1 MKKRGF
7 TLIELLATIALISIL
22 VVLLLPNLLNMVNN
36 KKSSISDAAKKMIYQ
51 ATELYIDENES
62 SYSKEFLENNK
73 SYCIKLEDL
82 VDSGKLSSPVQDIK
96 SGKEIPLT
104 YYVRVT
110 LDEYNQFNY
119 NLVNDNE
126 CNPEIAYKIKNK
138 NKSTK
143 EKKITINYPN
153 NSYEKKYKVISGTT
167 KENIELNTDI
177 TVTSNPTITFTS
189 NGSITFWIEQDG
201 QVMSETTVNITN
213 IDTTNPTLTL
223 AKITYI
229 EDDFSDWTLTNATVT
244 EEDGYKVLT
253 LDSDCNAATA
263 ESNYIDVNKD
273 FYYLTYDGYT
283 DLASSTNFGDDG
295 AVYYETSYYNDNKES
310 TTALNN
316 ESRSGHASVL
326 KVSRWNNNIMWYDSL
341 DTWRQTN
348 QYGPN
353 VKYIKIK
360 FKNNCYWGSKA
371 LKIRKFKFYGE
382 AIPNSF
388 YLINTIANDNSGIS
402 EIRYAKGNK
411 DINYF
416 KNYGEKV
423 NDNQIKVVQN
433 GTYSVCAI
441 DKAGNM
447 TVETIVIDKI
457 ES

>member
-229 EDDFSDWTLTNATVT
+229 EEDFSDWTLNNASVDSNGVLVLG
-244 EEDGYKVLT
+244 EDGNNFSARTKTY
-253 LDSDCNAATA
+253 N
-263 ESNYIDVNKD
+263 VNGGFWYPTFD
-273 FYYLTYDGYT
+273 AYTSSVTNGFYPHGGIYW
-283 DLASSTNFGDDG
+283 S
-295 AVYYETSYYNDNKES
+295 TSYYDDNMNPS
-310 TTALNN
+310 NSLSGDAGNGWAVLVSLNEWKN
-316 ESRSGHASVL
+316 NIY
-326 KVSRWNNNIMWYDSL
+326 WNNGYNNINDPVVVSNK
-341 DTWRQTN
+341 R
-348 QYGPN
+348 YGPN
-353 VKYIKIK
+353 VKYVDIQIEMNSYCQPPVKVRNFKI
-360 FKNNCYWGSKA
+360 
-371 LKIRKFKFYGE
+371 YGE
-382 AIPNSF
+382 AIPNDF
-388 YLINTIANDNSGIS
+388 YLIKVTANDNNEIS
-402 EIRYAKGNK
+402 EIKYAKGDK
-411 DINYF
+411 DSTYF
-416 KNYGEKV
+416 KDFGEKV
-423 NDNQIKVVQN
+423 NDNQIKVIKN

-447 TVETIVIDKI
+447 TVQKIVIDQIK
-457 ES
+457 